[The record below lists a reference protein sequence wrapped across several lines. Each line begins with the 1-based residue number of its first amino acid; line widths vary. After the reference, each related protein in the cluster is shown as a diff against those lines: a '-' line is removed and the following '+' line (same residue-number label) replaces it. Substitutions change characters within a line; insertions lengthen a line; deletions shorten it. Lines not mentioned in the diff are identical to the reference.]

1 LHLLYWRS
9 LSAQANSSPEGKQT
23 LNEFVG
29 KKGRRRILLHIQIRF
44 NYIKDVPLR
53 ISGFAESTG
62 VASLVEAFK
71 TLQIDVNLP
80 SLQTDLL
87 DTAALTGLFLFLY
100 FSKI

>member
-1 LHLLYWRS
+1 MHLLYWRS

-29 KKGRRRILLHIQIRF
+29 KKGRRRILLIQIRF
-44 NYIKDVPLR
+44 NCIKDVPLR
-53 ISGFAESTG
+53 ISGFAESTR
-62 VASLVEAFK
+62 VASLAEAFK

-87 DTAALTGLFLFLY
+87 DTAALTGLLPFLH
-100 FSKI
+100 FSKV